1 MSQSSQT
8 RTAGKMP
15 FGWSCSEWESHP
27 WASRDSVRVVRGWV
41 SAQQVAGAGTAQLT
55 LKTPPQLMPEGNR
68 LKTGP
73 PGQDSRILIE
83 LPGRGRQCWSDN
95 PEGNKRHFHSREYYQ
110 GGCKVQ
116 FSLPSLLFNLRAK
129 FEQRGT
135 SYMP

>member
-15 FGWSCSEWESHP
+15 FGWPCSEWESHP
-27 WASRDSVRVVRGWV
+27 WASPNLVRVVRGWV
-41 SAQQVAGAGTAQLT
+41 SAHQGAGAGTAQLT
-55 LKTPPQLMPEGNR
+55 LKKPQQLMPESDP

-83 LPGRGRQCWSDN
+83 LPGCGRQCWSDN
-95 PEGNKRHFHSREYYQ
+95 PEGNKCHFHSREYYQ
-110 GGCKVQ
+110 GGCRVQ
-116 FSLPSLLFNLRAK
+116 CSLPSLLFNLRATL
-129 FEQRGT
+129 ERRGT